1 MKKLDYTPSSKIVH
15 AVRAMSM
22 RSREFAEARKNT
34 ANSCCICGRKQSKA
48 KGREVAIHIHHGTH
62 RPIWER
68 VVRAIRQEVLQT
80 PGILW
85 PICRECHENIHKQEE
100 LEPVDYVVGF
110 AFDPSM
116 DRVALIRKNRPEW
129 QAGLLN
135 GIGGKIERVNGGG
148 RIAEAPVAAMI
159 REFKEEAGI
168 VLHGWI
174 DAGIVYGEGWKMH
187 VFWAWTDQLDNLMST
202 TDEKVEIHD
211 TKNLPSDMVP
221 NLSWLIPLCMCNGI
235 KTFDI
240 VSSYENN
247 DPSARG
253 CK

>member
-80 PGILW
+80 PGMLW
-85 PICRECHENIHKQEE
+85 PICKECHENIHKQEE

-110 AFDPSM
+110 AFDLRMSK
-116 DRVALIRKNRPEW
+116 VALIRKNRPEW

-135 GIGGKIERVNGGG
+135 GIGGKIERVKGGG
-148 RIAEAPVAAMI
+148 RIAEEPIDAMR
-159 REFKEEAGI
+159 REFKEETGFPMFNWND
-168 VLHGWI
+168 V
-174 DAGIVYGEGWKMH
+174 GIVYGENWKMH
-187 VFWAWTDQLDNLMST
+187 VFYACTPDIGALRSP
-202 TDEKVEIHD
+202 TDEVVEIHD
-211 TKNLPSDMVP
+211 TENLPSGTVP